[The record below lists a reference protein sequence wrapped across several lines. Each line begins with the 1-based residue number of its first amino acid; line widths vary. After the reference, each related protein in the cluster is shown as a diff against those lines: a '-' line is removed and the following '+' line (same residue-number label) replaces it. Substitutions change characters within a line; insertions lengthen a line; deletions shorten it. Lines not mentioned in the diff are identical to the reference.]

1 MLKCFIMSV
10 MATKSYLLERW
21 RLAFANITLN
31 DIPTIWH
38 YVQNVMEE
46 EERRANRR
54 RCLF

>member
-54 RCLF
+54 IF